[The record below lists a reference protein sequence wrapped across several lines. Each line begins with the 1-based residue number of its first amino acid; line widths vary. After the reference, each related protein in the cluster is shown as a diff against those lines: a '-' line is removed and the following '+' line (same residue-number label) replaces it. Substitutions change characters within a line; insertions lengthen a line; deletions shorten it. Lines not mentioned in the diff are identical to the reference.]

1 MRKVL
6 IMIAVVIA
14 VLSSCGTKDIE
25 QEATEQLKAT
35 MRETVFRPDDATL
48 INVHTTYKTDSLCI
62 LEFTLNAKN
71 GFDLEVSIPME
82 YVFAKCIINGEMA
95 KYDTWTQFKPV
106 LSSDFEMDDEQK
118 EVAKALAKEGF
129 DYSFLL
135 HNKVADIKEKYRE
148 QLMQLM
154 PDIKKD
160 SNIEDRL
167 MYAAAMLRFTASSN
181 KVPTQKGK
189 DIKL

>member
-6 IMIAVVIA
+6 ILIAVVMA
-14 VLSSCGTKDIE
+14 VLSSCGTGDIE

-35 MRETVFRPDDATL
+35 MREIVYRPDDATL

-71 GFDLEVSIPME
+71 GYDIELPIPME
-82 YVFAKCIINGEMA
+82 YVFAKCMINGE
-95 KYDTWTQFKPV
+95 KVTYDTWTQFKPV
-106 LSSDFEMDDEQK
+106 LSSDFEMDDEEK
-118 EVAKALAKEGF
+118 EVAKALAKEGL
-129 DYSFLL
+129 DYSFLS

-148 QLMQLM
+148 QLIKLM
-154 PDIKKD
+154 PDVEKD
-160 SNIEDRL
+160 PNVEGRL
-167 MYAAAMLRFTASSN
+167 MYAAALLRFTAGCN
-181 KVPTQKGK
+181 KIPETKGK